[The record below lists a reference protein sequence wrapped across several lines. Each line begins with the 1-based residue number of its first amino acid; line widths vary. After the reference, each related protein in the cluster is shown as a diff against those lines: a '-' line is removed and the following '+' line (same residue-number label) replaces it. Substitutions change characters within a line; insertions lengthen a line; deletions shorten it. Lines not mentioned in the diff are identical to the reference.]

1 MEVVLA
7 EASEGRTLQVASSDG
22 CIQPR
27 ISLGAVTVLKQDG
40 TPETDPPGVN
50 DLIRVEVTSDSP
62 ATQYIWGRVRITDS
76 STTRTREILYLFYPG
91 AVTAK
96 YGRPAHYVR
105 GALTEGRT
113 VAFELTEAHTF
124 RSGDNC
130 FETDATT
137 VSIGLPEPA
146 EAAPTV
152 IAGVGDREIPPTTGG
167 VARSVG
173 ASGRMEWA
181 RHQWTDVDT
190 PTDPP
195 VWLRKAH
202 KLYANGEWHEL
213 STAGVITAELIVVP
227 VKLGPRPGEDGLS
240 YYADLGKQTCRL
252 FVDTGGEVI
261 RGEFLNNRRPFRRV
275 YRPDRIVGTQAE
287 PAGVRVRR
295 VARHVRSE
303 RRADIER
310 RDDLPDYLGVMSF
323 MKKPELTL
331 RR

>member
-1 MEVVLA
+1 M
-7 EASEGRTLQVASSDG
+7 
-22 CIQPR
+22 
-27 ISLGAVTVLKQDG
+27 
-40 TPETDPPGVN
+40 
-50 DLIRVEVTSDSP
+50 
-62 ATQYIWGRVRITDS
+62 
-76 STTRTREILYLFYPG
+76 
-91 AVTAK
+91 
-96 YGRPAHYVR
+96 R

-113 VAFELTEAHTF
+113 VSFELTEAHTF

-130 FETDATT
+130 FEADATT

-146 EAAPTV
+146 EVAPTV

-240 YYADLGKQTCRL
+240 YYSDLGEQTCRL
-252 FVDTGGEVI
+252 FVDTGGERHP
-261 RGEFLNNRRPFRRV
+261 RGVPR
-275 YRPDRIVGTQAE
+275 
-287 PAGVRVRR
+287 
-295 VARHVRSE
+295 
-303 RRADIER
+303 
-310 RDDLPDYLGVMSF
+310 
-323 MKKPELTL
+323 
-331 RR
+331 